1 MSEASRTDFGA
12 LRSRTTMRPF
22 RQASG
27 TPQREHASV
36 LPQFEPEP
44 TGLIEWLGT
53 QAARQL
59 EGQWVLLSDDFEVID
74 HAHSPTDLL
83 KRNPNTSTPLIVFV
97 DPPGT
102 NLAV

>member
-1 MSEASRTDFGA
+1 MEAFGTFSSTHTPRPRFSGPNSTRSEP
-12 LRSRTTMRPF
+12 LVP
-22 RQASG
+22 
-27 TPQREHASV
+27 TPQPES
-36 LPQFEPEP
+36 EP

-53 QAARQL
+53 QEARQF

-83 KRNPNTSTPLIVFV
+83 QRNPDLRTPMVVFV
-97 DPPGT
+97 DPPDS